1 MLQRG
6 MRAAGQ
12 MSSAG
17 CDAAHA
23 GRVCATAGKAAR
35 WGDDLRIEGLGSVGE
50 RRIWRFAGEWRGNC
64 WRERCYQCHTVRC
77 DLLSRTVVLP
87 ISNPLAT
94 VQPCRNTVCFSSHW
108 THMDGEVNQQSLVER
123 TNNLGKLPFAACA
136 VSCTSCAPSKVES
149 RERSRAVST

>member
-35 WGDDLRIEGLGSVGE
+35 WGDDLRIEGLGREENLEIRGRVEGKLLE
-50 RRIWRFAGEWRGNC
+50 RA
-64 WRERCYQCHTVRC
+64 
-77 DLLSRTVVLP
+77 LLSVPYR
-87 ISNPLAT
+87 PL
-94 VQPCRNTVCFSSHW
+94 
-108 THMDGEVNQQSLVER
+108 
-123 TNNLGKLPFAACA
+123 
-136 VSCTSCAPSKVES
+136 
-149 RERSRAVST
+149 